1 MRPDYVRTMG
11 YGPDNEVW
19 PVTLLDGALSFA
31 RIADAAVAN
40 LGSVSNGSSDGLTIL
55 FLLAQSIELTL
66 KTFLLMSHS
75 EPSAHNQDQ
84 LKKIGHNLPKALKAA
99 IAAGFPHAHPSD
111 KRLLE
116 LLGNAYGTGRR
127 LQYRPPGSRKVPLL
141 RPVRELAQQYLTEV
155 HRVATC
161 TIADPSQVPGL
172 AIDPSAD
179 YGSTSL
185 EQFRAY
191 AQNVRDL

>member
-1 MRPDYVRTMG
+1 MG
-11 YGPDNEVW
+11 FGPDDEEW
-19 PVTLLDGALSFA
+19 PVTLLSSALSFVKV
-31 RIADAAVAN
+31 ADAAVAN
-40 LGSVSNGSSDGLTIL
+40 LGQVGSATAEGLTIL
-55 FLLAQSIELTL
+55 FLLAQSIELAL
-66 KTFLLMSHS
+66 KTFLLMRGSP
-75 EPSAHNQDQ
+75 PSGSDKRDLRNDQ
-84 LKKIGHNLPKALKAA
+84 KKRTRKIGHDLPTALHAA
-99 IAAGFPHAHPSD
+99 VSVGFPSPHPSD
-111 KRLLE
+111 EKLLK
-116 LLGNAYGTGRR
+116 LLSESYAGRR
-127 LQYRPPGSRKVPLL
+127 LQYRAPGLRKVPLL

-155 HRVATC
+155 HRAATC